1 MTTRL
6 VGSPRSSSSVEA
18 LPESIRVGRSFL
30 SSSSV
35 ECGSSTRILR
45 IPTENQL
52 MSPSGVL
59 QSRLV
64 RIILRHY
71 LEVGDLS
78 IIVRYSF
85 TALMLFV
92 YLHTIE

>member
-1 MTTRL
+1 
-6 VGSPRSSSSVEA
+6 
-18 LPESIRVGRSFL
+18 
-30 SSSSV
+30 
-35 ECGSSTRILR
+35 
-45 IPTENQL
+45 